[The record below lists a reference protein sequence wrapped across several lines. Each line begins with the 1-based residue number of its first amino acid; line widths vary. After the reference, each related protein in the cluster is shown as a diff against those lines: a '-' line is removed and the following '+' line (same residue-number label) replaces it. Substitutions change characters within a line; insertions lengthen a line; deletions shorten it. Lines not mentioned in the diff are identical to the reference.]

1 MTKKEGE
8 FYLLFAFSSDKVQ
21 FCEKKKAME
30 NVLIESV
37 YDTAMSL
44 TSCSDSLPEFSVICM
59 LSGCSSKEADN
70 VFWESLGVSGEEV
83 IREICKGRL

>member
-1 MTKKEGE
+1 MR
-8 FYLLFAFSSDKVQ
+8 FHQIRCSFAK
-21 FCEKKKAME
+21 KKKAME